1 MTNSSTFDLHPQ
13 LARDCLPVDDWPLCR
28 LLLMNDRRFPWL
40 ILVPRR
46 AAIGQIH
53 ELTAADQQ
61 TLMSEIHRASERLLA
76 ATGLARVNVAAL
88 GNKVAQLHVH
98 VIARHDQDAAWPGP
112 VWGHGQAK
120 AYEPSAAQA
129 LIEKLL

>member
-1 MTNSSTFDLHPQ
+1 MTNSLKFELHAQ

-28 LLLMNDRRFPWL
+28 VLLMNDRRFPWL

-46 AAIGQIH
+46 VAIGQIH
-53 ELTAADQQ
+53 ELSAADQQ
-61 TLMSEIHRASERLLA
+61 TLMAEINDASERLLA

-88 GNKVAQLHVH
+88 GNMVAQLHVH
-98 VIARHDQDAAWPGP
+98 IIARHDRDAAWPGP
-112 VWGHGQAK
+112 VWGHGHAE
-120 AYEPSAAQA
+120 AYEPPAAQA